1 MLGSRVRAPGGVPK
15 KNSRGLSRVFLFFI
29 LRIPPSP
36 SGVFTSPPSVHP
48 ALSSIDMRRA
58 HSRRT
63 PAIPIPPPNN
73 PKQPLFPQNPPLPL
87 PQYRPGNKPR
97 HIARIRK
104 KIGGPDNPGPPIT
117 RMAQSLSKLTA
128 EVSHGHGTPHRLG
141 REHTS
146 ANIGRGRR
154 LTALEQHLLAAGRR
168 SRLRSRGTE

>member
-63 PAIPIPPPNN
+63 PAIP
-73 PKQPLFPQNPPLPL
+73 FPRRTTRNSPSF
-87 PQYRPGNKPR
+87 RRTR
-97 HIARIRK
+97 HSPSRNTARATNRATSHEFAK
-104 KIGGPDNPGPPIT
+104 KIGGPENPRPPIT

-128 EVSHGHGTPHRLG
+128 EVSHGHGAPHRLG

-146 ANIGRGRR
+146 ADIGRGRR